1 MASISS
7 VGLWF
12 ELILMQMMVRDL
24 YDEDPRSDRMHYAL
38 TEIGDEC
45 RHSLMFGKAI
55 DRCGAPAYGPTP
67 RLHRLGRLM
76 KTVGYGVSGYA
87 SILVAEE
94 ILDRWQREV
103 MGDDRVR
110 PLVRMVSRIH
120 VLEEAR
126 HMTFA
131 RDQIERMLPRLNR
144 ATIAWHQAM
153 LGQTAILVARALVN
167 PAIYE
172 AVGLDPV
179 AARWDGRAGQ
189 SARQGDD
196 GLDGGAG
203 HRLPDGLGLIP
214 RHQRELWR
222 RSLLS
227 AEPQRTFERN
237 AWVRSC
243 CGLPSTSRG
252 GALLDDHPAVH
263 EDQPVGDL
271 AGEAHLVGDDHH
283 RHALRG
289 EVLHDAEHV
298 ADELGVEGAGR
309 LVEQHHLGVHRQ
321 RPGDGDPLLLAAG
334 ELGGVGARP
343 SRRGPTLSRLRR
355 RDLVGLVLAAL
366 RAPAAGRW

>member
-1 MASISS
+1 MTLTDPVSERLLQSTARHSYDPVVDIDWEAPLVDGLWFMQPERMSLYGTPMWDTLSEEQRIELSRHEVASISS

-24 YDEDPRSDRMHYAL
+24 YDEDPRSARMHYAL

-103 MGDDRVR
+103 MGDDRVQ

-153 LGQTAILVARALVN
+153 LGQTAFLVARGLVN

-179 AARWDGRAGQ
+179 AARRAALANPRYQETMAWMGE
-189 SARQGDD
+189 RVTGY
-196 GLDGGAG
+196 L
-203 HRLPDGLGLIP
+203 DGLGLIP
-214 RHQRELWR
+214 RHQRRLWR
-222 RSLLS
+222 RSLLM
-227 AEPQRTFERN
+227 P
-237 AWVRSC
+237 
-243 CGLPSTSRG
+243 
-252 GALLDDHPAVH
+252 
-263 EDQPVGDL
+263 
-271 AGEAHLVGDDHH
+271 
-283 RHALRG
+283 
-289 EVLHDAEHV
+289 
-298 ADELGVEGAGR
+298 
-309 LVEQHHLGVHRQ
+309 
-321 RPGDGDPLLLAAG
+321 
-334 ELGGVGARP
+334 
-343 SRRGPTLSRLRR
+343 
-355 RDLVGLVLAAL
+355 
-366 RAPAAGRW
+366 